1 MARLNDTATDTSAR
15 SNFKKQSSTFS
26 LTARVTPEHAAA
38 DAVHQLDLTITS
50 PYFQIFLYHFFVVK
64 HKLLQVLYVF
74 LITSSPMNFYMFP
87 MLTPLPARFEN

>member
-26 LTARVTPEHAAA
+26 LTAIVTPEHAAADAVHAAA

-50 PYFQIFLYHFFVVK
+50 PYFHIFLCSQK
-64 HKLLQVLYVF
+64 Q
-74 LITSSPMNFYMFP
+74 TTPSS
-87 MLTPLPARFEN
+87 LCVSDH